1 MNDRIKKAQYIS
13 KKIKKLRK
21 ISNMSQYALAEHSG
35 VTASAISQIENG
47 NRIPSLIV
55 SRKIAEA
62 LHISVQE
69 LTGDDIPST
78 TKTNHKTQAFFRKY
92 QSIEKLDKIDKK
104 TILNLI
110 NSLSKR
116 KQKK

>member
-1 MNDRIKKAQYIS
+1 MNERKQKAQYIS
-13 KKIKKLRK
+13 QTIKTLRGN
-21 ISNMSQYALAEHSG
+21 SDMSQSKLAEYAG
-35 VTASAISQIENG
+35 ITASAISQIEAG

-55 SRKIAEA
+55 SRKISEA

-78 TKTNHKTQAFFRKY
+78 TSTNSKTQAFFRKY
-92 QSIEKLDKIDKK
+92 QDIDKLDKDDQK

-110 NSLSKR
+110 GSLN
-116 KQKK
+116 KKK

>member
-1 MNDRIKKAQYIS
+1 MNERKQKAQYIS
-13 KKIKKLRK
+13 NKIKKLRQAADMTQSK
-21 ISNMSQYALAEHSG
+21 LAEHSG
-35 VTASAISQIENG
+35 ITASAISQIEAG

-69 LTGDDIPST
+69 LTGDAPSK
-78 TKTNHKTQAFFRKY
+78 TKSNNATQTFFRKY
-92 QSIEKLDKIDKK
+92 QDIDKLDKRDQN

-110 NSLSKR
+110 SSLKD
-116 KQKK
+116 KK

>member
-1 MNDRIKKAQYIS
+1 MNERKQKAQYIS
-13 KKIKKLRK
+13 NKIKNLRELA
-21 ISNMSQYALAEHSG
+21 NMTQSKLAEHSG
-35 VTASAISQIENG
+35 ITASAISQIEAG

-55 SRKIAEA
+55 SRKISEA

-78 TKTNHKTQAFFRKY
+78 TSTNNKTQAFFRKY
-92 QSIEKLDKIDKK
+92 QDIDKLDTNDQK

-110 NSLSKR
+110 GSLN
-116 KQKK
+116 KKK